1 LKGAKNLA
9 GCKFGYGVSFLG
21 VRRTRKS
28 GSDRNKKEGERCNRK
43 RVEAKNRERERDGN
57 KKEKRKK
64 LVAKT
69 NLKLA
74 NIYVK
79 CAV

>member
-43 RVEAKNRERERDGN
+43 RVEAKNRERER
-57 KKEKRKK
+57 ETETRKRN
-64 LVAKT
+64 ARS
-69 NLKLA
+69 
-74 NIYVK
+74 
-79 CAV
+79 